1 MAQNT
6 DFAQARDQMLAEIDA
21 QVIFHWPRLG
31 KAALDRR
38 VLQAMADV
46 PRHDFVP
53 PDVRAY
59 AYADAPLPIGCGK
72 TISQPFIVA
81 VMTDL
86 LAPQPDERVL
96 EIGTGHGYQ
105 TALLSRLAGQVF
117 SIELIKA
124 LSDHAAG
131 LLRRLGC
138 HNVLLRVG
146 NGHHGWSEMAPFDK
160 ILVSAAPEAVP
171 PALLQQLAP
180 GGRMVLPAGPVDQQK
195 LLLIERS
202 DDATT
207 LELTT
212 REVFPVRFSVLED
225 GAPR

>member
-86 LAPQPDERVL
+86 LAAQPDERVL

-117 SIELIKA
+117 SVELIKA

-146 NGHHGWSEMAPFDK
+146 NGHDGWHEMAPFDK

-195 LLLIERS
+195 LLMIERS

-207 LELTT
+207 MELTT
-212 REVFPVRFSVLED
+212 REIFPVRFSVLEN